1 MSILPHVLDE
11 ANLSYQSIGDAEQ
24 CIKCCKLN
32 QQENAAF
39 FVPLVQAP

>member
-24 CIKCCKLN
+24 CVECWKLN
-32 QQENAAF
+32 QQENAAL
-39 FVPLVQAP
+39 FVPLVHAP